1 MLGVP
6 ERYKIGKNFDKK
18 TFLSGELTKQ
28 EKRKF
33 KEEVKEI
40 TLTHQIIGE
49 EIPSLI
55 NSDYNY
61 QAILFFDIKVDDL
74 KYSSFI
80 GEILQKIV
88 KPPAVLRFLDNKGN
102 YLYCFASKRLNKI
115 DSQQVVV
122 DDIIFTQ
129 KSSSFFPDE
138 NVKLLKQHLA
148 FSKILN
154 TTNKLTFYTEIIT
167 KAYLIT
173 YKHLWAG
180 ALKAL
185 ETRIFY
191 DIEKMN
197 EIRMLLKK
205 IINLQN
211 QLNKAVILAEK
222 ASLNSEIKN
231 ILLRLNE
238 IAAI

>member
-18 TFLSGELTKQ
+18 TFLTPELTKQ
-28 EKRKF
+28 EKQRF

-40 TLTHQIIGE
+40 TLTHQITGE

-61 QAILFFDIKVDDL
+61 QAILYFDIKVDDL
-74 KYSSFI
+74 KSSTFI
-80 GEILQKIV
+80 GETLQKIV

-102 YLYCFASKRLNKI
+102 YIYCFAFKRLNKI
-115 DSQQVVV
+115 DPQQIVL

-129 KSSSFFPDE
+129 RSSLFFPDE
-138 NVKLLKQHLA
+138 NGRLLEQYLA
-148 FSKILN
+148 FDKILN
-154 TTNKLTFYTEIIT
+154 TANKLTFYTEIIT

-173 YKHLWAG
+173 YKHLWKG
-180 ALKAL
+180 ALKTL
-185 ETRIFY
+185 ETKIFY

-197 EIRMLLKK
+197 EIRMLLRRV
-205 IINLQN
+205 INLQS
-211 QLNKAVILAEK
+211 QLDKAVTLAEK

-231 ILLRLNE
+231 FLLRLNE